1 MMSVVPPSS
10 EAAPGRDDGKDA
22 ALSED
27 IRLLG
32 RLLGDVVR
40 AQAGD
45 EVFELVEGVR
55 RRAVD
60 ARRDGRSPL
69 AVLAETLPD
78 RPIDD
83 QLHLIRAFGWLS
95 LLANTA
101 EDVHHER
108 RRRYHRAHGSGP

>member
-1 MMSVVPPSS
+1 MSVGESS
-10 EAAPGRDDGKDA
+10 EIAPGHDDGKDA

-45 EVFELVEGVR
+45 EVFELVETVR

-60 ARRDGRSPL
+60 ARRGGRDPCARWKRRRRSWCTSS
-69 AVLAETLPD
+69 AVLASSESQPNA
-78 RPIDD
+78 RM
-83 QLHLIRAFGWLS
+83 RCS
-95 LLANTA
+95 
-101 EDVHHER
+101 
-108 RRRYHRAHGSGP
+108 